1 MEVELAI
8 VGYDFGEADVT
19 QLATVTLRTKLISP
33 QEFSSQRIGGGV
45 DLRLKRQSQEI
56 PYPMVVN
63 FIKAPANNFI
73 QFNQPPYVQKSQTAH
88 DSYQKHML

>member
-19 QLATVTLRTKLISP
+19 QLATVTLGTKLISP
-33 QEFSSQRIGGGV
+33 QEFSSQKIGGGV

-63 FIKAPANNFI
+63 FTKAPSNNFI